1 MGKDK
6 RVLILRLRLIFAY
19 TKRINYTII
28 IIIIHCNIQFEP
40 EGGVSWVKLLSSER
54 TKYILYCFAA
64 SIGSVNS

>member
-40 EGGVSWVKLLSSER
+40 EGGGKLGQVV
-54 TKYILYCFAA
+54 IQ
-64 SIGSVNS
+64 